1 MCVILT
7 CARYL
12 QDSLDKDMRAVK
24 EKDLEGT
31 FLDSGLF
38 SHIHES

>member
-1 MCVILT
+1 MCVVLT

-31 FLDSGLF
+31 FLDSELF
-38 SHIHES
+38 RHIHKS